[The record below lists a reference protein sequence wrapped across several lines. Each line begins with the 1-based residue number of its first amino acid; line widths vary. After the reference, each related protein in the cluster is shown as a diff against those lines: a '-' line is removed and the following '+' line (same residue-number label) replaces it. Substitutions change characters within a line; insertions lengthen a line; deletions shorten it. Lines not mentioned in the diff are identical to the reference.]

1 MCEIYLKRESSS
13 RGDDD
18 SRFDLYAVLEKE
30 HMAKKIVLASGNAGK
45 LREFQQLLS
54 GCGFEV
60 VPQSDF
66 NVSNVAETGTT
77 FVENAIIKARHA
89 CKKTGLPAI
98 ADDSGIEV
106 DALNG
111 RPGVYSARYSGDG
124 ATDESNNQKLL
135 QELAG
140 VPTAQRTAR
149 YHAVLAYMRHA
160 DDPTPILCHGTWEGI
175 ILTEPR
181 GEGGFGYDPLF
192 FVPTHNCA
200 SAELDKAEK
209 NRISHRGKA
218 MQELLQK
225 IS

>member
-1 MCEIYLKRESSS
+1 MTQ
-13 RGDDD
+13 
-18 SRFDLYAVLEKE
+18 
-30 HMAKKIVLASGNAGK
+30 KIVLASGNAGK

-66 NVSNVAETGTT
+66 NLSNADETGTT

-89 CKKTGLPAI
+89 CQQTGLPAI

-111 RPGVYSARYSGDG
+111 RPGVYSARYAGEN
-124 ATDESNNQKLL
+124 ANDESNNQKLL
-135 QELAG
+135 QELTG
-140 VPTAQRTAR
+140 VPTDKRTAR

-175 ILTEPR
+175 ILTEAR
-181 GEGGFGYDPLF
+181 GVGGFGYDPLF

-225 IS
+225 IAQA

>member
-1 MCEIYLKRESSS
+1 MTQ
-13 RGDDD
+13 
-18 SRFDLYAVLEKE
+18 
-30 HMAKKIVLASGNAGK
+30 KIVLASGNAGK

-66 NVSNVAETGTT
+66 NVSNADETGTT

-89 CKKTGLPAI
+89 CLQTGLPAI

-111 RPGVYSARYSGDG
+111 RPGVYSARYAGEN
-124 ATDESNNQKLL
+124 ANDEANNQKLL
-135 QELAG
+135 QELMG
-140 VPTAQRTAR
+140 VPTEQRTAR
-149 YHAVLAYMRHA
+149 YHAMLAYMRHA

-181 GEGGFGYDPLF
+181 GAGGFGYDPLF

-225 IS
+225 IAQA

>member
-1 MCEIYLKRESSS
+1 MT
-13 RGDDD
+13 
-18 SRFDLYAVLEKE
+18 
-30 HMAKKIVLASGNAGK
+30 KKIVLASGNAGK

-60 VPQSDF
+60 IPQSDF
-66 NVSNVAETGTT
+66 NVSNVDETGTT

-89 CKKTGLPAI
+89 CQQTGLPAI

-111 RPGVYSARYSGDG
+111 RPGVYSARYAGENAD
-124 ATDESNNQKLL
+124 DEKNNQKLL
-135 QELAG
+135 AELNNI
-140 VPTAQRTAR
+140 PTEHRTAR
-149 YHAVLAYMRHA
+149 YHAVLAYMRYA

-225 IS
+225 ISPL

>member
-1 MCEIYLKRESSS
+1 MTQ
-13 RGDDD
+13 
-18 SRFDLYAVLEKE
+18 
-30 HMAKKIVLASGNAGK
+30 KIILASGNAGK

-54 GCGFEV
+54 GCGFEI
-60 VPQSDF
+60 VPQSEF
-66 NVSNVAETGTT
+66 NIANAEETGTT

-89 CKKTGLPAI
+89 CEQTGLPAI

-111 RPGVYSARYSGDG
+111 RPGVYSARYAGEN
-124 ATDESNNQKLL
+124 ATDEKNNQKLL
-135 QELAG
+135 TELKN
-140 VPTAQRTAR
+140 VPTEKRTAR

-160 DDPTPILCHGTWEGI
+160 ADPTPILCHGTWEGI

-181 GEGGFGYDPLF
+181 GQSGFGYDPLF
-192 FVPTHNCA
+192 FVPSHNCA

-225 IS
+225 ISNG

>member
-1 MCEIYLKRESSS
+1 MSQ
-13 RGDDD
+13 
-18 SRFDLYAVLEKE
+18 
-30 HMAKKIVLASGNAGK
+30 KIVLASGNKGK
-45 LREFQQLLS
+45 LREFQELLANR
-54 GCGFEV
+54 GFEV
-60 VPQSDF
+60 LPQSDF
-66 NVSNVAETGTT
+66 AVTEAEETGTT

-89 CKKTGLPAI
+89 CRATGLPAI

-111 RPGVYSARYSGDG
+111 RPGVYSARYSGAN
-124 ATDESNNQKLL
+124 ATDASNNEKLL

-140 VPTAQRTAR
+140 VPEAQRSAR

-160 DDPTPILCHGTWEGI
+160 DDPTPILCHGVWEGV

-192 FVPTHNCA
+192 FVPSHQCA

-225 IS
+225 ISQA

>member
-1 MCEIYLKRESSS
+1 MTQ
-13 RGDDD
+13 
-18 SRFDLYAVLEKE
+18 
-30 HMAKKIVLASGNAGK
+30 KIVLASGNAGK

-60 VPQSDF
+60 IPQSEF
-66 NVSNVAETGTT
+66 NLSDADEIGTT

-89 CKKTGLPAI
+89 CEQTGLPAI

-111 RPGVYSARYSGDG
+111 RPGVYSARYSGPD
-124 ATDESNNQKLL
+124 ANDKKNNEKLL
-135 QELAG
+135 MELKD
-140 VPTAQRTAR
+140 VPMEKRTAR

-181 GEGGFGYDPLF
+181 GENGFGYDPLF
-192 FVPTHNCA
+192 FVPSHNCA
-200 SAELDKAEK
+200 SAELDKSEK

-218 MQELLQK
+218 MQELLLK
-225 IS
+225 ITR

>member
-1 MCEIYLKRESSS
+1 M
-13 RGDDD
+13 
-18 SRFDLYAVLEKE
+18 
-30 HMAKKIVLASGNAGK
+30 KKVVLASGNAGK

-54 GCGFEV
+54 NCGFEV

-66 NVSNVAETGTT
+66 FSESADETGLT
-77 FVENAIIKARHA
+77 FFENAIIKARYA
-89 CKKTGLPAI
+89 SAKTGLPAI

-111 RPGVYSARYSGDG
+111 RPGIYSARYAG
-124 ATDESNNQKLL
+124 AAAKDADNNAKLL

-140 VPTAQRTAR
+140 VPAEKRTAR
-149 YHAVLAYMRHA
+149 YHAVLAFMRHA
-160 DDPTPILCHGTWEGI
+160 EDPTPILCHGVWEGV

-181 GEGGFGYDPLF
+181 GESGFGYDPLF
-192 FVPTHNCA
+192 WVPTQGCA
-200 SAELDKAEK
+200 SAELSKEEK

-225 IS
+225 MAAISER